1 MAKTNAE
8 SKITKHI
15 EATLW
20 KSAKKLCSD
29 IASSEYK
36 HVVPSNSAPSLM
48 NWGSPYHLCKRYEE
62 QVRKLYNFKDN
73 LERQLSCLERMQ
85 ELLLTQI
92 KQEEWNT
99 IQRP

>member
-1 MAKTNAE
+1 
-8 SKITKHI
+8 
-15 EATLW
+15 
-20 KSAKKLCSD
+20 
-29 IASSEYK
+29 
-36 HVVPSNSAPSLM
+36 M